1 MAAFSFSD
9 GGAPV
14 RIAVLG
20 GGSWATAIVKMLS
33 ENNVRINWW
42 MRSKEDIDFIR
53 KNHRNPRYLSS
64 ALLNIDKIT
73 PLNDVKAVIADSKYI
88 VLAVPSAFI
97 TDVFEKLDPTTFKD
111 KVIVSA
117 IKGMILEENVLVT
130 EHVQKIFNV
139 PCDKLLTIAGPCH
152 AEEVAQERQAYLTIG
167 GDEDEGDKF
176 AKLLRGHY
184 IKCRTNPDLNGIQ
197 YCAVIKNVVAVACGM
212 ARGLNYGD
220 NFQAVLVSN
229 AMQEAKRFLDKAYPL
244 KERDINASA
253 YLGDLLVTSY
263 SQFSRN
269 RTFGNMV
276 GRGYTVKSAQI
287 EMGMVAEG
295 YYAVKGL
302 YEVTKQHKVDMPI
315 IKAVYNTLYEKISPA
330 IEFRILKDSLQ

>member
-1 MAAFSFSD
+1 MAAFPFSD
-9 GGAPV
+9 SGVPV
-14 RIAVLG
+14 HIAVLG

-73 PLNDVKAVIADSKYI
+73 PLNDLKAVIADSKYI

-97 TDVFEKLDPTTFKD
+97 TDVFDKLDPSTFKD

-117 IKGMILEENVLVT
+117 IKGMILEENVLIT
-130 EHVQKIFNV
+130 EYVEKKFNV
-139 PCDKLLTIAGPCH
+139 PHDKLLTIAGPCH

-184 IKCRTNPDLNGIQ
+184 IKARSNPDLNGIQ

-229 AMQEAKRFLDKAYPL
+229 AVQEAKKFLDKAYPL
-244 KERDINASA
+244 KERDINGSA

-269 RTFGNMV
+269 RTFGNMI
-276 GRGYTVKSAQI
+276 GRGYSVKSAQI

>member
-1 MAAFSFSD
+1 MAAFGFSD
-9 GGAPV
+9 SGAPV
-14 RIAVLG
+14 RIGVLG

-73 PLNDVKAVIADSKYI
+73 PLNDLKAVISDSKYI

-97 TDVFEKLDPTTFKD
+97 TDVFDKLDPNIFKD

-130 EHVQKIFNV
+130 EYVEKKFDV
-139 PCDKLLTIAGPCH
+139 PTDKLLSIAGPCH

-167 GDEDEGDKF
+167 GDENEGDKF
-176 AKLLRGHY
+176 AKLMRGHY
-184 IKCRTNPDLNGIQ
+184 IKCRPNPDLNGIQ

-229 AMQEAKRFLDKAYPL
+229 AVQEAKRFLDKAYPL
-244 KERDINASA
+244 EERDINGSA

-302 YEVTKQHKVDMPI
+302 YDVTKKYKVDMPI